1 MGMKLLNLED
11 EGIRTLMLDEINSD
25 IAQNKLYMGKDLKPE
40 YENVYTDLL
49 KEAVSNG
56 DSDSLA
62 DEIVDNSCLLEYKM
76 TKSGPRK
83 VPKDAH
89 TKLAE
94 GEFNRFYIR
103 ALCMKAIEDNFGLEV
118 YRAKDVQNVRS
129 TSQELI
135 GQTVDPEQTL
145 EDLRE
150 NIGKYTSSGIP
161 GGPNS
166 GLSLRKRD

>member
-1 MGMKLLNLED
+1 MKLSNLDD
-11 EGIRTLMLDEINSD
+11 EGVRTLMLDEIDSD
-25 IAQNKLYMGKDLKPE
+25 IAQNKLYMSKVLKPG
-40 YENVYTDLL
+40 YKNVYIDLL

-62 DEIVDNSCLLEYKM
+62 DEIVNNSCLLEYKM

-103 ALCMKAIEDNFGLEV
+103 ALCMKAIEDNFELEV
-118 YRAKDVQNVRS
+118 NRAKDVRNARS

-135 GQTVDPEQTL
+135 GQTVDPKQTL
-145 EDLRE
+145 EDLRK

-166 GLSLRKRD
+166 GLSIQKRD